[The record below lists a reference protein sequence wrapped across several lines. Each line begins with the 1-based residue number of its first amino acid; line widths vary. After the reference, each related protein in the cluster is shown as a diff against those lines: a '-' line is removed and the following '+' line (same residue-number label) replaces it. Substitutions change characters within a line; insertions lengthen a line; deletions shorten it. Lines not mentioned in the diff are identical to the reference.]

1 MILDLLVENESKN
14 NSEHHK
20 DDTDSDHSRV
30 RDRFVVRLDLSASY
44 LEHDS
49 ILRIKSINVI
59 SSIDCNIACYQRNS
73 WDNCQVREE
82 EAIEIDLMGDS
93 VDVLDN
99 NSSCFID
106 FKSV

>member
-1 MILDLLVENESKN
+1 MTLDFIVEHNSKN

-30 RDRFVVRLDLSASY
+30 GDLFVICLDLSASY
-44 LEHDS
+44 LEHYY

-73 WDNCQVREE
+73 WDDCQVREE

-93 VDVLDN
+93 VDFLDN
-99 NSSCFID
+99 NSSCFIN
-106 FKSV
+106 SVSV